1 MALID
6 EQILGSTGAGAASG
20 AAIGAAFG
28 GGIGAVPG
36 ALIGGAL
43 GLFGGISARS
53 SARGQ
58 QAMAQAQ
65 LDEARRTQQQ
75 ALGYAGPS
83 AAELEGQR
91 QLLSL
96 QEQVLGRANRELDF
110 LSRNLDLRSPGALQA
125 GQGLFSQLIA
135 RQRLN
140 QRAALESSLRAR
152 LGEGYATTSIGQQ
165 ALQSFDQGTIDVGT
179 QAIPQFLQTAY
190 GAIQAPMAL
199 EDAIKRRQIGAL
211 TSTPVT
217 PYAGAG
223 NLAQVLQGQQMTQQL
238 GSLFQLGGM
247 MAGQKMSAPQ
257 YNFSFGSQFA
267 QNDLLQGAMNQMGV
281 SQYQTSPN
289 QLQGILKSPG
299 VTG

>member
-1 MALID
+1 MAID
-6 EQILGSTGAGAASG
+6 SNVIGSTGTGAATG
-20 AAIGAAFG
+20 AAIGSVVP
-28 GGIGAVPG
+28 GIGTAAGAV
-36 ALIGGAL
+36 IGGAL
-43 GLFGGISARS
+43 GFFGGLSSSSA
-53 SARGQ
+53 ARGQ

-65 LDEARRTQQQ
+65 LDEARRTREQ

-110 LSRNLDLRSPGALQA
+110 LSRNLDLRAPGAMQA

-140 QRAALESSLRAR
+140 QRSALESQLRQR

-190 GAIQAPMAL
+190 GAIQAPMSL
-199 EDAIKRRQIGAL
+199 EDQIKRRQIGAL
-211 TSTPVT
+211 TQTPIT
-217 PYAGAG
+217 PYAGAQ
-223 NLAQVLQGQQMTQQL
+223 NLAQVLQGQQMTQQI

-247 MAGQKMSAPQ
+247 MAGQKLGAPQ
-257 YNFSFGSQFA
+257 VNYIGTPTLESAFTMPELTFARQTPQWAQGYGFGNVA
-267 QNDLLQGAMNQMGV
+267 QGLGR
-281 SQYQTSPN
+281 
-289 QLQGILKSPG
+289 
-299 VTG
+299 